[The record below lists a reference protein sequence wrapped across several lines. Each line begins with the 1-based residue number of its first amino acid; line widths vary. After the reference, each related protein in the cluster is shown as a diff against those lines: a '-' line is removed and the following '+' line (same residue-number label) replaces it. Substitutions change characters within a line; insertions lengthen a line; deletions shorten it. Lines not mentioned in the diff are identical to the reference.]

1 MSTQVA
7 FAVSRALE
15 EAFARRRPVLL
26 FSAWAALPALP
37 VAVGRL
43 LLAMPGRLRSVPLNP
58 CVGFFPWTGVDNGAF
73 ETATLTPEWVQ
84 AHRRR
89 ARIRR
94 AGAGKALPGDLGL
107 SDWEYAIQKLDGLH
121 RERRVGVSSFM
132 PLDSVQ
138 ADGELRL
145 GARPLLGNRAR
156 RGELR
161 LPRYHGLHVS
171 NASSSAVEQLT
182 RCDLLLLDL
191 QRSQGRRTESVCLD
205 ILDGLNSNTP
215 SIVLAETSADVEV
228 LSSSAAVAAID
239 LSVQA
244 RALRLPSVTVAVVAR
259 ERAQHE
265 QQFRYALPPPPHAEG
280 EEELIRIAEGA
291 WRALWRGIDAV
302 GALSLVEWFRS
313 ELREVGRRREGSAAR
328 FNLISS
334 LFERLESTT
343 IKAVR
348 EERSAALVR
357 ALETSVEL
365 AAGPTTVIV
374 ASGTERDSV
383 LRALDGKKWRPWV
396 RVLTARHAASRAAQA
411 DTCVVVGH
419 CGRATLDAVLRADP
433 LVVTW
438 VLDPVEAVQIG
449 REGTWRANA
458 MARLSLDSQALQEMG
473 RQILRASGGVEEA
486 SGGDRPSMMTP
497 LGGGGEGQRWKTDD
511 GMGRRQTLV
520 QHEVLDPHPST
531 TIYLADGSAIRVD
544 AGRRFDVVPTGSF
557 RPEARLASD
566 VRPGDQLLVVRG
578 DYQRTLSELLLE
590 DMDTDETKAE
600 AVARTAWASLC
611 RSYMK
616 KASEPA
622 TVVAARVRALGGRA
636 TGERVR
642 AWMTGGSTPRDWRTF
657 QCLAEALELALP
669 EEVLR
674 HMFTTIK
681 RWRVAH
687 RLRGREVVRL
697 CRKAWFG
704 GLSAADL
711 ARIQARWGLTARDL
725 VEGSRIV
732 EVEAIETAHG
742 GDE

>member
-43 LLAMPGRLRSVPLNP
+43 LLSMPGRQRSVPLNP

-73 ETATLTPEWVQ
+73 ETATLTPERVQ

-89 ARIRR
+89 ARTRR
-94 AGAGKALPGDLGL
+94 AVAGSALPGDLGL
-107 SDWEYAIQKLDGLH
+107 SDWEYAIQKLDGHH
-121 RERRVGVSSFM
+121 RERRVGISSFM
-132 PLDSVQ
+132 ALDSVQ
-138 ADGELRL
+138 TDGELRL
-145 GARPLLGNRAR
+145 GARPLVGNRVR
-156 RGELR
+156 RGEPR
-161 LPRYHGLHVS
+161 LPRCHGLHVS
-171 NASSSAVEQLT
+171 NASSSAVEQLA

-205 ILDGLNSNTP
+205 ILDGLNPSKP
-215 SIVLAETSADVEV
+215 SIVLAETSADVEL
-228 LSSSAAVAAID
+228 LSSSTAVAAID

-244 RALRLPSVTVAVVAR
+244 RALRLPSVTVAIVAR
-259 ERAQHE
+259 ERAQDE

-280 EEELIRIAEGA
+280 EEELIRVAEGA

-313 ELREVGRRREGSAAR
+313 EVREVGRRREASAAR
-328 FNLISS
+328 FNMVSS
-334 LFERLESTT
+334 LFERLEATT

-348 EERSAALVR
+348 EERRAALVR

-374 ASGTERDSV
+374 ASGAERDSV

-396 RVLTARHAASRAAQA
+396 RVLASRHAASRAAQA

-449 REGTWRANA
+449 REATWRANA
-458 MARLSLDSQALQEMG
+458 MARLSLDSQALQEIG
-473 RQILRASGGVEEA
+473 RQLLRASGGVEEA
-486 SGGDRPSMMTP
+486 NGGGGPSVMTPVGGD
-497 LGGGGEGQRWKTDD
+497 GEGQRWKSD
-511 GMGRRQTLV
+511 GGMVRRRALV
-520 QHEVLDPHPST
+520 HEVLDPHPST

-557 RPEARLASD
+557 RPEARLASE

-600 AVARTAWASLC
+600 AAARTAWASLC
-611 RSYMK
+611 RSFMK

-622 TVVAARVRALGGRA
+622 TVVAARVRALGGHA
-636 TGERVR
+636 TAERVR
-642 AWMTGGSTPRDWRTF
+642 AWMTGDSTPRDWRTF
-657 QCLAEALELALP
+657 HCLAEALELALP
-669 EEVLR
+669 EEALR
-674 HMFTTIK
+674 HMFMTIK

-732 EVEAIETAHG
+732 EVEAIETAPG